1 MNYLEKVLNDRIEEL
16 KAENKKEINN
26 LKIKLNNN
34 TLGCTFDIEECYL
47 DVDANEIRI
56 DELEKLKQGL
66 GLVPVEEIK
75 DKSESV
81 A

>member
-16 KAENKKEINN
+16 KAENKKTLNQ
-26 LKIKLNNN
+26 LKIKLNDN
-34 TLGCTFDIEECYL
+34 TLQDTFDIEECYMEI
-47 DVDANEIRI
+47 DANEIRI

-66 GLVPVEEIK
+66 GLVPVEKLDRNKE
-75 DKSESV
+75 V